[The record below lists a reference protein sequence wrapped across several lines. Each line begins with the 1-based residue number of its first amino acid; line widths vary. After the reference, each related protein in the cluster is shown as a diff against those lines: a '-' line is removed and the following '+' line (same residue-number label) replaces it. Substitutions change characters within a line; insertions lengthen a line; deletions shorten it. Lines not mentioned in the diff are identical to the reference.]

1 MILSSGIRLKFS
13 EDISQHEYLPM
24 GYLYKQTHPN
34 VDDVANSYKRKLV
47 RTRLTTLFFI
57 LSTISILVVFLVKNK
72 EYQNI
77 ITEDIEQI
85 LELEE
90 ELDICQDAK
99 DEFKSK
105 LDMITKLQSIFITD
119 IEVGNFY
126 EGGEVETD
134 YGQKIYSSNTMYLGP
149 RLKYYSLNEMSL
161 KFLVKLY
168 RPDGYVSTGTS
179 SESVPNGYSYACTR
193 KVYEGENERTL
204 SNWGNASKGN
214 WSSGKY
220 RYEIW
225 IDGKCLKTKEF
236 TIY

>member
-1 MILSSGIRLKFS
+1 
-13 EDISQHEYLPM
+13 M
-24 GYLYKQTHPN
+24 GDLYKQPLPKA
-34 VDDVANSYKRKLV
+34 DDVANRYRRKFA
-47 RTRLTTLFFI
+47 RTRLAMLFFI
-57 LSTISILVVFLVKNK
+57 LSTIFILVVFLVKK
-72 EYQNI
+72 AEYQNI

-85 LELEE
+85 LELTK
-90 ELDICQDAK
+90 ELEICQDVK
-99 DEFKSK
+99 DEFKSQ
-105 LDMITKLQSIFITD
+105 LDRITKLQSIFITD

-134 YGQKIYSSNTMYLGP
+134 YGRKIYSSNTMYLGP
-149 RLKYYSLNEMSL
+149 RLKYYGLKDTSL
-161 KFLVKLY
+161 KFLVRLY
-168 RPDGYVSTGTS
+168 RPDGSVSTGTS

-193 KVYEGENERTL
+193 KVYEGENDRTL
-204 SNWGNASKGN
+204 SNWGNANKGN